1 MHAKTLKHK
10 LFVTIYSGLIPLTQ
24 SHQGHKRYSQQRLA
38 LRELKMQ
45 CKCAAEILK
54 SLCLRQNFT
63 FRGTSFTFNF
73 RQGEVALLVRQR
85 TQSQI
90 VHA

>member
-54 SLCLRQNFT
+54 
-63 FRGTSFTFNF
+63 
-73 RQGEVALLVRQR
+73 
-85 TQSQI
+85 
-90 VHA
+90 